1 MADRTAFL
9 VLILWIAFAVVL
21 LGAVP
26 EAEMPG
32 DGVLATFLNASGGYA
47 LFRAL
52 GWIALGLTLP
62 AVLASPRASLGGLT
76 GRRMLGLL
84 GLLLL
89 LGLFQ
94 LLPLPLGLMAVFAPA
109 HARDLSILLPEASW
123 HAITTD
129 VGWTLAAIVRGA
141 LLAAAG
147 LVVLRTVRSDRRA
160 FTLLGA
166 ILAVASAGAAY
177 GLVETHLLADGVLGF
192 SKAVMGVLSGVT
204 GTFIYRGNFAALAAC
219 GLGISGGLLV
229 ASFRNR
235 KPLGAAGAAMALV
248 VLAAALALSGS
259 RAGLGA
265 GGFALLVGVALS
277 LRSWKARGVVLGLVA
292 LGGLVLVLSV
302 SSLRER
308 FFYFEGAGSGGFMDV
323 RVPAWGS
330 SLALFAGR
338 PVFGAGLGAFR
349 RGIHLT
355 QSTWNADE
363 LYFAHSDPLNLLA
376 EGGLVGFLL
385 GAAVIVLGVIAV
397 LRLARRIEGRIGGR
411 IEGPGAA
418 CAGGLAGLLAMGCV
432 DFPFQIPALA
442 LIGVTLLFIAPALE
456 RPAGE
461 EPSPRRVPSKLAGIV
476 AASATAL
483 LILFTV
489 ESYARSVEAPGALT
503 EGELAAERGYRKLVD
518 GDFEGAI
525 PDLEE
530 SRRLQPFEGQGRFY
544 LAYALL
550 KADETERAVAE
561 LKAAHRCARGLAD
574 LNFRIGRVA
583 LADRE
588 LHPLAA
594 EAFREAGALK
604 PKYYPMALE
613 LVPIGM
619 VPEVTPERGFAYA
632 RLAKWHKGRG
642 ELREAIAAW
651 WRLTELDANAKRAR
665 ELAAAYRELEM
676 EEEGR
681 AEFRRRGIDWP

>member
-9 VLILWIAFAVVL
+9 VLILWIAFAVAL

-62 AVLASPRASLGGLT
+62 AVLASPRASLGGRT

-84 GLLLL
+84 GLLPL

-94 LLPLPLGLMAVFAPA
+94 LLPLPLGLMGIFAPA

-129 VGWTLAAIVRGA
+129 VGWTLAAVVRGA

-166 ILAVASAGAAY
+166 ILAVAAAGGAY

-229 ASFRNR
+229 ASFRHR
-235 KPLGAAGAAMALV
+235 KPFGAAGAAMALV

-265 GGFALLVGVALS
+265 GGLALTVGVALS
-277 LRSWKARGVVLGLVA
+277 LRSWKARGGVLGLVA
-292 LGGLVLVLSV
+292 LGGLVLVFSV

-349 RGIHLT
+349 RAIHLT

-376 EGGLVGFLL
+376 EGGLVGFLI
-385 GAAVIVLGVIAV
+385 GAAAIAIGVIAV
-397 LRLARRIEGRIGGR
+397 LRLGRR
-411 IEGPGAA
+411 IEGPGGA
-418 CAGGLAGLLAMGCV
+418 CAGGLAGLLAMACV

-442 LIGVTLLFIAPALE
+442 LTGVTLLFIAPALE

-461 EPSPRRVPSKLAGIV
+461 EPSPRRVPSRLAGIV
-476 AASATAL
+476 AASATTL
-483 LILFTV
+483 LVLLTV
-489 ESYARSVEAPGALT
+489 EGYARSVEAPGALT

-518 GDFEGAI
+518 GDVEGAI

-550 KADETERAVAE
+550 RADETERAVAE
-561 LKAAHRCARGLAD
+561 LKAAHHCARGLAE
-574 LNFRIGRVA
+574 LNFRIGRIA
-583 LADRE
+583 LADRD

-594 EAFREAGALK
+594 EAFRHARGKCEDNDVGVRNPAGFDE
-604 PKYYPMALE
+604 MLE
-613 LVPIGM
+613 PADDAQ
-619 VPEVTPERGFAYA
+619 RFS
-632 RLAKWHKGRG
+632 
-642 ELREAIAAW
+642 AA
-651 WRLTELDANAKRAR
+651 
-665 ELAAAYRELEM
+665 
-676 EEEGR
+676 GR
-681 AEFRRRGIDWP
+681 AGHHNCPG